1 MSNKN
6 CGPDVVKYFVVEPS
20 GGGGSVTGATGD
32 FYVCSGTTFVE
43 TISGC
48 DDSVDLNGNT
58 FYNSGEVFFN
68 GIISACTGIHTSN
81 IFGCSPIT
89 VHDEII
95 FLSGETLAN
104 IERDDTLTQILARD
118 SVTGKVKYR
127 DVISIITGATS
138 QDTFVTGATLSAST
152 LILSRNDGVELTTDL
167 SSLPITDLGKILFV
181 SETGDDSTGTR
192 GDINKPFR
200 NLYAAKSA
208 STSGDTVYVFPG
220 TWTYDNTATAG
231 KPYDDNVETLVN
243 LWKDGVNYYFSPNS
257 KVIFINQGGPLGGSG
272 GDRMYL
278 FRPSGTQYET
288 CNVYGKLDFETSTVG
303 PNSSGGYSLL
313 FEHGSTTSIY
323 SEGYSCNL
331 EINSAISSANQIMEI
346 GVSTT
351 ANTTTYF
358 NLTADR
364 IDVDF
369 IAGQSGNGGAIS
381 VVGDGKFEGSL
392 KLNTLNSWLY
402 GFYNR
407 TYTTFTDF
415 SDFKLSVDIDTVNP
429 PTSIRN
435 INFKG
440 ESHYNIKDSAPN
452 DLFYLAQGATAGVT
466 KITANIYNDNN
477 SSTLSLFGINSS
489 LDNTTIFNGN
499 IFMDKD
505 SGGDKQII
513 YSVNDNS
520 TIFFDANVT
529 YVGSASTSQTMF
541 NMWGG
546 TLNLECNVLGTFDN
560 QIINNRNGNVVLS
573 DCNFTSTVTGATL
586 LGNDVTT
593 STGTTSIR
601 NSTFILDNS
610 VNDLCNGQYLNT
622 YILNSNIKNRGT
634 SDIFTN
640 STNTGL
646 LQVNNS
652 NLVTNGGNTINISG
666 NSPLIAA
673 NLISNTPVIANNISG
688 IITELTELDIE

>member
-20 GGGGSVTGATGD
+20 GGGGSVTGTTGD

-48 DDSVDLNGNT
+48 TDSVDLNGNT

-89 VHDEII
+89 VHDEMI
-95 FLSGETLAN
+95 FLSGETITT

-200 NLYAAKSA
+200 NLYGAKSA

-257 KVIFINQGGPLGGSG
+257 KVVFINQGGPLGGSG

-278 FRPSGTQYET
+278 FRPPTTSTTIET
-288 CNVYGKLDFETSTVG
+288 CNIYGGLDFQTKTIG

-313 FEHGSTTSIY
+313 FDVQAPSLRAPY
-323 SEGYSCNL
+323 NCNMK
-331 EINSAISSANQIMEI
+331 INSAVSEANQVIEAGI
-346 GVSTT
+346 YSTGNTQSTFNFEADTVSV
-351 ANTTTYF
+351 NY
-358 NLTADR
+358 LQ
-364 IDVDF
+364 
-369 IAGQSGNGGAIS
+369 GQSGNGGAFSI
-381 VVGDGKFEGSL
+381 VADGDILINIKIKNL
-392 KLNTLNSWLY
+392 DSWLY
-402 GFYNR
+402 GFYIRSYAGNR
-407 TYTTFTDF
+407 FGTKLNIELNQANTIQENFLHNFYKGRGTYTVNNSFVNTRFFRSVNTTSATTVINATLYNENVSDSNSFFELLSGGKEDITFNG
-415 SDFKLSVDIDTVNP
+415 DIYHQLESGVGKRVIYNNSLNTTMNFRGNVIYDTVLD
-429 PTSIRN
+429 TTRTMIEARRGVV
-435 INFKG
+435 NFEG
-440 ESHYNIKDSAPN
+440 N
-452 DLFYLAQGATAGVT
+452 V
-466 KITANIYNDNN
+466 
-477 SSTLSLFGINSS
+477 
-489 LDNTTIFNGN
+489 NGN
-499 IFMDKD
+499 FA
-505 SGGDKQII
+505 
-513 YSVNDNS
+513 N
-520 TIFFDANVT
+520 TIVTNRDANVT
-529 YVGSASTSQTMF
+529 INNSNFRTNTSGSTLIDNPITTLTGITS
-541 NMWGG
+541 
-546 TLNLECNVLGTFDN
+546 
-560 QIINNRNGNVVLS
+560 IIN
-573 DCNFTSTVTGATL
+573 STIV
-586 LGNDVTT
+586 
-593 STGTTSIR
+593 
-601 NSTFILDNS
+601 LDNS
-610 VNDLCNGQYLNT
+610 ATELCDGQYLNT
-622 YILNSNIKNRGT
+622 YVFNSNIKNRGT

-652 NLVTNGGNTINISG
+652 SLVTNGNNTINISG

-673 NLISNTPVIANNISG
+673 NLISNTSVIANNISG